1 MARKSKTEL
10 QKLMIKYNIKKSW
23 IVVGVIVTIFALALL
38 FGKPK
43 PANADDGYS
52 TLPGWSAGY
61 RYYYDHE
68 DNYKSRVRLFLKN
81 KTIEGNIIKFGWEKQ
96 TGVVPNVFRNGTI
109 DGHQLD
115 EVGTFYI
122 EQEFKF

>member
-1 MARKSKTEL
+1 MFIIKEWN
-10 QKLMIKYNIKKSW
+10 QMNNKLWLIIP
-23 IVVGVIVTIFALALL
+23 LL
-38 FGKPK
+38 FLIFSFPTY
-43 PANADDGYS
+43 AQDGYS

-68 DNYKSRVRLFLKN
+68 DNYKSRFRLFLKN
-81 KTIEGNIIKFGWEKQ
+81 KTIEGNITKFGWEKQ
-96 TGVVPNVFRNGTI
+96 TGVIPNMFRSGTI

-115 EVGTFYI
+115 KVGTFYI